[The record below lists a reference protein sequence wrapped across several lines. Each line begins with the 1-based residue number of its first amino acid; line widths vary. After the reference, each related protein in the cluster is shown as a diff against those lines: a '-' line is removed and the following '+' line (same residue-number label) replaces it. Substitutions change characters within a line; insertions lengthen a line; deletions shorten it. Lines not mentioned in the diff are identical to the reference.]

1 MNFLDALKDQIIVLD
16 GATGTAIQDLY
27 LGDDSFGG
35 SDFKMLSDLLSFS
48 RPEDMINIH
57 QNYYKAGS
65 HAVETNTFGASPM
78 RLCEYDFSG
87 IDLNAFEAIPYPEMD
102 FRGNDYEALAYYMS
116 RRGAELACE
125 ARARYLK
132 DPGYD
137 GRPLFVFGS
146 IGPSNRVL
154 SSTKADLTVSTYE
167 AIMDNFYHQVRGLVD
182 GGADVLLYET
192 QQDILELKAAVM
204 GGQKAM
210 KELGVKLP
218 IIAQVTV
225 DKFSKM
231 QIFHTDIHAALVT
244 MQGIGIDVFGINCS
258 IGPDLMEK
266 TVEKL
271 SRYSHLP
278 ISVIPNAGLP
288 MSVDGKTVFKFPPE
302 EFAAIQRKFVDQY
315 GINVVGGCCGTT
327 AAHIKAVADQVRG
340 LKPKVRTPEPGLYLS
355 GPQNA
360 VLLDG
365 SKTLIRF
372 GERLNVRGSKKVRD
386 AVENDTGID
395 HDVLEE
401 VIREQVEGLGCQ
413 VIDVCM
419 DSNQIDTVAAM
430 VEVVHI
436 QTTDFPGA
444 MCLDS
449 FQVDALE
456 ESIKQYPG
464 RPLINSVS
472 MEEASPGVLKIDA
485 VLDAVNQ
492 HNPCYVGL
500 CTGPKGPGATRD
512 EKLDLASQILDRA
525 LELYGVTPDRMFID
539 VNCFPLGSE
548 SIEGQNFAVETL
560 EGIRMVKEKYPTVRT
575 TLGVGN
581 LSNGLAKK
589 PYMRKVLT
597 SVFLDEARKMG
608 LDSAIINP
616 DHYVFVSDLDPH
628 DYALGLKS
636 VMERDMD
643 AFAELE
649 DIAERKTGVVVVRR
663 TSYDDLPL
671 ERAICEKVKDGF
683 KERIKGSF
691 EYKGHTYEYI
701 DKIAIQVAQAMDTH
715 APLAFIN
722 DHLMGAMK
730 DLGDGFGRGEVSLPH
745 LLKSADVMRQAMGF
759 LEQYMRNE
767 AGVDIHSKIEY
778 KGVVV
783 IGTVYQD
790 VHSIGKDLARTLLE
804 NYGYRVIDL
813 GTMTPLQGYIDAA
826 KEHNADAIGMSALLV
841 QTSNHMITVAAMM
854 EEQGLNIPILI
865 GGAPVSDRHAAY
877 VAMANREEP
886 ETMRENV
893 FYCRTAMDGVN
904 VMNKLRSAGD
914 ISDYYRDN
922 KKKLIRRMER
932 AEKRA
937 AEDKELLETLPR
949 RVVTFDGFS
958 LAPEPR
964 FARRKVTYSLREFAE
979 HLDKKTLY
987 SLNWR
992 FGGTASREKQGH
1004 SKEKLDALL
1013 EEWIEKATANNW
1025 VVPQGVMGIYPC
1037 QADGDTVI
1045 VYDPETASTEI
1056 ARFGFTIVIG
1066 GERDDTVAGAQYFHP
1081 VDSGQMSAIGLQL
1094 TTSGPQVDDFLAEM
1108 KEAGDSESNLFL
1120 QGLSDRVAE
1129 DMAEHLHQ
1137 LMRELMGIGPK
1148 QGTRWSPGY
1157 PGLRDIHLNAKIH
1170 ELLGGGELI
1179 GVKLTEASEFS
1190 PTGTT
1195 GAVCSFH
1202 PDARYT

>member
-1 MNFLDALKDQIIVLD
+1 MHFLDALKEQIVVLD

-27 LGDDSFGG
+27 LGDESFGG

-48 RPEDMINIH
+48 RPDDMTNIH
-57 QNYYKAGS
+57 LNYYKAGAN
-65 HAVETNTFGASPM
+65 AVETNTFGATPM
-78 RLCEYDFSG
+78 RLSEYDFSA
-87 IDLNAFEAIPYPEMD
+87 IDLSAFAEIPYPEMD
-102 FRGNDYEALAYYMS
+102 FSGNDYEALAYYMS
-116 RRGAELACE
+116 RRGCELACNARELYKQE
-125 ARARYLK
+125 A
-132 DPGYD
+132 DYD

-167 AIMDNFYHQVRGLVD
+167 AIMDNFYHQVRGMVD
-182 GGADVLLYET
+182 GGADVLLFET

-210 KELGVKLP
+210 KEKGVKLP
-218 IIAQVTV
+218 IICQVTV
-225 DKFSKM
+225 DQFSKM
-231 QIFHTDIHAALVT
+231 QIFNTDIHAALVT

-271 SRYSHLP
+271 SRYSQIP

-288 MSVDGKTVFKFPPE
+288 TSIDGKTVFKFPPE
-302 EFAAIQRKFVDQY
+302 EFGQYQRKFVEQY
-315 GINVVGGCCGTT
+315 GVNIVGGCCGTT
-327 AAHIKAVADQVRG
+327 AAHIKCVADQVRG
-340 LKPKVRTPEPGLYLS
+340 LKPKVRKPETGLYLS

-365 SKTLIRF
+365 SKTLIQF

-386 AVENDTGID
+386 AVENETGID
-395 HDVLEE
+395 HDALEE
-401 VIREQVEGLGCQ
+401 VVQEQVEGLGCQ

-419 DSNQIDTVAAM
+419 DSNQIDTVAALK
-430 VEVVHI
+430 EVVHV
-436 QTTDFPGA
+436 QTTDFSGA

-464 RPLINSVS
+464 RPLVNSIS

-500 CTGPKGPGATRD
+500 CTGPKGPGATRE

-525 LELYGVTPDRMFID
+525 LERYGVTPDRLFID

-560 EGIRMVKEKYPTVRT
+560 EGIKAVKEKYPTVRT

-581 LSNGLAKK
+581 LTNGLAKK

-616 DHYVFVSDLDPH
+616 NHYVFVSDIDQN
-628 DYALGLKS
+628 DYQLGLKAI
-636 VMERDMD
+636 MERDMD

-671 ERAICEKVKDGF
+671 EKAICEKIKDGF
-683 KERIKGSF
+683 KERNKGTVDYRGF
-691 EYKGHTYEYI
+691 TYEYA
-701 DKIAIQVAQAMDTH
+701 DKIVLQVVEAMDSH
-715 APLAFIN
+715 EPLAFIN
-722 DHLMGAMK
+722 EHLMGAMQE
-730 DLGDGFGRGEVSLPH
+730 LGDGFGRGEVSLPH

-759 LEQYMRNE
+759 LEQFMRNE
-767 AGVDIHSKIEY
+767 AGIDIHSKIEY

-813 GTMTPLQGYIDAA
+813 GTMTPLQAYIDAA
-826 KEHNADAIGMSALLV
+826 KEHNAHAIGMSALLV
-841 QTSNHMITVAAMM
+841 QTSNHMITVADMM
-854 EEQGLNIPILI
+854 TEQGLDIPILI

-877 VAMANREEP
+877 VAMAGKEAP
-886 ETMRENV
+886 EDMRENV

-904 VMNKLRSAGD
+904 VMNKLRADGD
-914 ISDYYRDN
+914 ISDYFTTN
-922 KKKLIRRMER
+922 KEKLIKRLER

-937 AEDKELLETLPR
+937 AADQELLETLPR
-949 RVVTFDGFS
+949 REVGFEGFE
-958 LAPEPR
+958 LATEPR
-964 FARRKVTYSLREFAE
+964 FGRRKVTYSLRDFAPYME
-979 HLDKKTLY
+979 KKTLFA
-987 SLNWR
+987 LNWR
-992 FGGTASREKQGH
+992 FGGKTAREKQGH
-1004 SKEKLDALL
+1004 TAEKLEALFD
-1013 EEWIEKATANNW
+1013 EWIEKATENNW
-1025 VVPQGVMGIYPC
+1025 VVPQGVMGIYPS
-1037 QADGDTVI
+1037 QADGDEVI
-1045 VYDPETASTEI
+1045 VYDPEDHSKEI
-1056 ARFGFTIVIG
+1056 ARFDFTVVLG
-1066 GERDDTVAGAQYFHP
+1066 GEKKDTICGAQYYHT
-1081 VDSGQMSAIGLQL
+1081 VESGKMSAIGIQL
-1094 TTSGPQVDDFLAEM
+1094 TTSGPQVDDFIEEM
-1108 KEAGDSESNLFL
+1108 KAAGDSESTLFL
-1120 QGLSDRVAE
+1120 QGLSDRIAE

-1137 LMRELMGIGPK
+1137 QMRELMGVDEK
-1148 QGTRWSPGY
+1148 QGQRWSPGY
-1157 PGLRDIHLNAKIH
+1157 PGMRNIHLNATIH
-1170 ELLGGGELI
+1170 DLLGGEELI
-1179 GVKLTEASEFS
+1179 GVKLTDASEFS

-1202 PDARYT
+1202 PEARYT

>member
-1 MNFLDALKDQIIVLD
+1 MNFLDALKEQIVVLD
-16 GATGTAIQDLY
+16 GATGTAIQDLF
-27 LGDDSFGG
+27 LGDESFGG

-48 RPEDMINIH
+48 RPDDMKNIH
-57 QNYYKAGS
+57 LNYYRAGS
-65 HAVETNTFGASPM
+65 HAVETNTFGATPM
-78 RLCEYDFSG
+78 RLSEYDFSG
-87 IDLNAFEAIPYPEMD
+87 IDLTHFAPIPYPDMD
-102 FRGNDYEALAYYMS
+102 FRGNDYEALAYFMS
-116 RRGAELACE
+116 RRGCEIACE
-125 ARARYLK
+125 AREDYRQ

-154 SSTKADLTVSTYE
+154 SSTKADLTVSTFE
-167 AIMDNFYHQVRGLVD
+167 AIMDNFHHQVRGMID

-210 KELGVKLP
+210 KEAGVKLP
-218 IIAQVTV
+218 IICQVTV
-225 DKFSKM
+225 DQFSKM
-231 QIFHTDIHAALVT
+231 QIFNTDIHAALVT

-266 TVEKL
+266 TVEKIC
-271 SRYSHLP
+271 RYSKIP
-278 ISVIPNAGLP
+278 VSVVPNAGLP
-288 MSVDGKTVFKFPPE
+288 VSEDGKTVFKFPPE
-302 EFAAIQRKFVDQY
+302 EFGKYQRRFAEQY
-315 GINVVGGCCGTT
+315 GANLVGGCCGTT

-340 LKPKVRTPEPGLYLS
+340 LKPKVRKVEKGLYLS

-365 SKTLIRF
+365 SKTLIQI
-372 GERLNVRGSKKVRD
+372 GERLNVRGSLKVRE

-395 HDVLEE
+395 HDALEE
-401 VIREQVEGLGCQ
+401 VVHEQVEGLGCQ

-419 DSNQIDTVAAM
+419 DSNQIDTVAALK
-430 VEVVHI
+430 EVVHV
-436 QTTDFPGA
+436 QTTDFKGA

-464 RPLINSVS
+464 RPLVNSIS

-500 CTGPKGPGATRD
+500 CTGPNGPGATRE

-525 LELYGVTPDRMFID
+525 LERYGVTPDRLFID

-560 EGIRMVKEKYPTVRT
+560 EGIRMVKEKYPTVNT

-581 LSNGLAKK
+581 LTNGLAKK

-597 SVFLDEARKMG
+597 SIFIDEARKMG

-616 DHYVFVSDLDPH
+616 NHYVFVEDIDPG
-628 DYALGLKS
+628 DYELGKRAIL
-636 VMERDMD
+636 ERDMD

-649 DIAERKTGVVVVRR
+649 DIAERKTGAVVVRR

-671 ERAICEKVKDGF
+671 EQAICEKIKDGF
-683 KERIKGSF
+683 KERTKGSI
-691 EYKGHTYEYI
+691 EYKGFTYEYA
-701 DKIAIQVAQAMDTH
+701 DKIVVQVVQAMDTH
-715 APLAFIN
+715 APLDFIN
-722 DHLMGAMK
+722 NHLMGAMQE
-730 DLGDGFGRGEVSLPH
+730 LGDGFGRGEVSLPH

-759 LEQYMRNE
+759 LEQFMRNE
-767 AGVDIHSKIEY
+767 AGIDIHSKIEY

-826 KEHNADAIGMSALLV
+826 KEHNAHAIGMSALLV
-841 QTSNHMITVAAMM
+841 QTSNHMITVAGMM

-886 ETMRENV
+886 EQMRENV

-914 ISDYYRDN
+914 ISDYYQAN
-922 KKKLIRRMER
+922 KEKLIRRMER

-937 AEDKELLETLPR
+937 AADKDLLETLPR
-949 RVVTFDGFS
+949 RVVPFDGFTLS
-958 LAPEPR
+958 DTPR
-964 FARRKVTYSLREFAE
+964 FGRRKVSYSLREFAAQ
-979 HLDKKTLY
+979 LDKKTLY

-992 FGGTASREKQGH
+992 FGGKATREKQGH
-1004 SKEKLDALL
+1004 TEAKMEALFD
-1013 EEWIEKATANNW
+1013 EWVEKATEQNW

-1037 QADGDTVI
+1037 QADGDVVV
-1045 VYDPETASTEI
+1045 VYDPDDHNKEI
-1056 ARFGFTIVIG
+1056 ARFDFTVVLG
-1066 GERDDTVAGAQYFHP
+1066 GEKKDTVAGAQYFHS
-1081 VDSGQMSAIGLQL
+1081 VDSGQMSAIGIQL
-1094 TTSGPQVDDFLAEM
+1094 TTSGPQVDAFIEEM
-1108 KEAGDSESNLFL
+1108 KAAGDSESTLFL

-1129 DMAEHLHQ
+1129 DMAEHLHG
-1137 LMRELMGIGPK
+1137 LMRELMGVGGN
-1148 QGTRWSPGY
+1148 QGQRWSPGY
-1157 PGLRDIHLNAKIH
+1157 PGLRNIHLNATIH
-1170 ELLGGGELI
+1170 ALLGGEELI
-1179 GVKLTEASEFS
+1179 GVKLTDASEFS